1 MINSVITSTRNE
13 QSSQAMAA
21 ANNGSFNFNANE
33 YLMSREPQFMVYIH
47 SISER
52 TYEVFR
58 PPYFKKLILVGK
70 KPGEKYIRCASL
82 PHPMNVPDCNVD
94 SSEIGI
100 KQVDA
105 RRVAM
110 DILNPDNL
118 GLDQDAVIL
127 SPTSIGNNLGEKGVF
142 WSLNEVP
149 THEELQKA
157 QKRMEEYYRRL
168 VDKANTTQ
176 AAEPGKLPDILTPEH
191 LAAAAYL
198 EENFGMQ
205 FVWHTRMARL
215 EDCAIC
221 GEKAKAGVA
230 FHRTDD
236 GGVCVRDWARA
247 VKAGART
254 RAQAFEATEDPQW
267 APKAPQGEPKWQPEP
282 VKAQIKPIPEEK
294 K

>member
-1 MINSVITSTRNE
+1 
-13 QSSQAMAA
+13 
-21 ANNGSFNFNANE
+21 
-33 YLMSREPQFMVYIH
+33 
-47 SISER
+47 
-52 TYEVFR
+52 
-58 PPYFKKLILVGK
+58 
-70 KPGEKYIRCASL
+70 
-82 PHPMNVPDCNVD
+82 
-94 SSEIGI
+94 
-100 KQVDA
+100 
-105 RRVAM
+105 M

-127 SPTSIGNNLGEKGVF
+127 NPTSIGNNLGEKGVF

-267 APKAPQGEPKWQPEP
+267 APKVRNDEPPNPKR
-282 VKAQIKPIPEEK
+282 IPTEEK